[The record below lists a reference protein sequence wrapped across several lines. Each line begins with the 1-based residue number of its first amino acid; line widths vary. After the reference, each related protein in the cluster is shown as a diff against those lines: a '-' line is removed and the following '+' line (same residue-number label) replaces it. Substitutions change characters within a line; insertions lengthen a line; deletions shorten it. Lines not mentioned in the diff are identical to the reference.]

1 MTSDPTPVTISS
13 KGDSTEMRRVLVSGC
28 INGPAIRYNRT
39 NVKVVSPIWDRWV
52 QEGRVVPFCGEI
64 AAGFAVPR
72 PPAEIVISDSIGVLN
87 GTGTVREDIGTDVTA
102 MFVRGA
108 ELAVAEAVEHGCV
121 AAVLTDG
128 SPSCGS
134 TYQYDGSF
142 EGGTRNG
149 TGVVAQLLI
158 DHGIRVFPETQLEL
172 ADRFIR
178 QEAN

>member
-1 MTSDPTPVTISS
+1 VSNTSTPITISN
-13 KGDSTEMRRVLVSGC
+13 KGESDGLRRILVSGC

-39 NVKVVSPIWDRWV
+39 NVTVVSPVWDRWV
-52 QEGRVVPFCGEI
+52 QEDRVVPFCGEL

-87 GTGTVREDIGTDVTA
+87 GTGTVAEDIGTDVTA

-108 ELAVAEAVEHGCV
+108 ELAVEQAIQSGCV

-134 TYQYDGSF
+134 TYQYDGLF
-142 EGGTRNG
+142 QGGTRAG

-172 ADRFIR
+172 ADQFIR
-178 QEAN
+178 QEAG